1 MIMSSVNKHTDTGRR
16 AGAGEIAAAAVLEI
30 LGALLLFYAGYK
42 AVWEGVDFETHIA
55 IADAVDFA
63 HFGAFIS
70 RHFEPLWH
78 ICVHVLGQALGLE
91 TIRAAGLVTG
101 ACHALTFLTA
111 CHLVRR
117 LTRKPSPP
125 AAAFLCILLGIA
137 AAIYVPWFNELPYLG
152 QGSPNVWHNPTNN
165 MVRPIGLL
173 VFGLTAIELARLKED
188 RFRSS
193 ARAAIVIPSALL
205 LVLSTL
211 AKPSFVQIYYP
222 ALFLIM
228 LIWLFYS
235 KGANLKHC
243 LQFFLMCL
251 PSLAVMILQY
261 IRAFYSSNK
270 DAGGVSIAPF
280 RAAGFYTDN
289 VGISLL
295 LVTAFPLFMLLV
307 SLLKREFRVCDG
319 FALLIFL
326 SGLAERMLL
335 VEEGSREYHGNFSW
349 GYMLALY
356 YLWFCAIR
364 QYLALWA
371 CGRKKSGL
379 DIFLQVL
386 ASVLLALHVLSGI
399 YYLYYILILH
409 NGV

>member
-1 MIMSSVNKHTDTGRR
+1 V
-16 AGAGEIAAAAVLEI
+16 
-30 LGALLLFYAGYK
+30 
-42 AVWEGVDFETHIA
+42 
-55 IADAVDFA
+55 
-63 HFGAFIS
+63 
-70 RHFEPLWH
+70 
-78 ICVHVLGQALGLE
+78 
-91 TIRAAGLVTG
+91 
-101 ACHALTFLTA
+101 
-111 CHLVRR
+111 
-117 LTRKPSPP
+117 
-125 AAAFLCILLGIA
+125 AAFLCVLLGIA
-137 AAIYVPWFNELPYLG
+137 AAIYVPWFNKLPSLG

>member
-1 MIMSSVNKHTDTGRR
+1 
-16 AGAGEIAAAAVLEI
+16 
-30 LGALLLFYAGYK
+30 
-42 AVWEGVDFETHIA
+42 
-55 IADAVDFA
+55 
-63 HFGAFIS
+63 
-70 RHFEPLWH
+70 
-78 ICVHVLGQALGLE
+78 
-91 TIRAAGLVTG
+91 
-101 ACHALTFLTA
+101 
-111 CHLVRR
+111 
-117 LTRKPSPP
+117 
-125 AAAFLCILLGIA
+125 
-137 AAIYVPWFNELPYLG
+137 
-152 QGSPNVWHNPTNN
+152 
-165 MVRPIGLL
+165 
-173 VFGLTAIELARLKED
+173 
-188 RFRSS
+188 
-193 ARAAIVIPSALL
+193 
-205 LVLSTL
+205 
-211 AKPSFVQIYYP
+211 
-222 ALFLIM
+222 M

>member
-1 MIMSSVNKHTDTGRR
+1 
-16 AGAGEIAAAAVLEI
+16 
-30 LGALLLFYAGYK
+30 
-42 AVWEGVDFETHIA
+42 
-55 IADAVDFA
+55 
-63 HFGAFIS
+63 
-70 RHFEPLWH
+70 
-78 ICVHVLGQALGLE
+78 
-91 TIRAAGLVTG
+91 
-101 ACHALTFLTA
+101 
-111 CHLVRR
+111 
-117 LTRKPSPP
+117 
-125 AAAFLCILLGIA
+125 
-137 AAIYVPWFNELPYLG
+137 
-152 QGSPNVWHNPTNN
+152 
-165 MVRPIGLL
+165 
-173 VFGLTAIELARLKED
+173 
-188 RFRSS
+188 
-193 ARAAIVIPSALL
+193 
-205 LVLSTL
+205 
-211 AKPSFVQIYYP
+211 
-222 ALFLIM
+222 M

-326 SGLAERMLL
+326 SGR
-335 VEEGSREYHGNFSW
+335 
-349 GYMLALY
+349 
-356 YLWFCAIR
+356 AIR

-371 CGRKKSGL
+371 CGRKKSGP

>member
-30 LGALLLFYAGYK
+30 LGALLLFYTGYK

-101 ACHALTFLTA
+101 ACHALTYLTA

-125 AAAFLCILLGIA
+125 AAAFLCVLLGIA
-137 AAIYVPWFNELPYLG
+137 AAIYVPWFNKLPYLG

-319 FALLIFL
+319 FALLIACCWWRKAAGNITAISAGAICWPCTI
-326 SGLAERMLL
+326 SGSAP
-335 VEEGSREYHGNFSW
+335 Y
-349 GYMLALY
+349 
-356 YLWFCAIR
+356 
-364 QYLALWA
+364 
-371 CGRKKSGL
+371 
-379 DIFLQVL
+379 
-386 ASVLLALHVLSGI
+386 ASI
-399 YYLYYILILH
+399 
-409 NGV
+409 